1 MRALALWAVLFV
13 AYAATLG
20 VNAVGRSDYG
30 GDEPRYLLVA
40 ESIVSDHD
48 IDLTDEFATRAYAGF
63 HRGPLP
69 PQGQVVLGRSM
80 EPQGIGFA
88 LLIAPAYALG
98 GANGVELFLAA
109 ITALGFALAA
119 AVAQRMAPEP
129 WASGAALLVGLSPL
143 ALAHATAVYP
153 ETAAAAALTG
163 AALCALRVRE
173 RPAFGSAVVG
183 AALLAALPW
192 LGPKYLLPAAP
203 IAVVLVR
210 WTARRG
216 RRTAALAAAEIMVAS
231 IVVYATINDRL
242 FGGLTPYAA
251 SSSGRSPTGADSL
264 WEHLERLPRLA
275 GLWIDRDVGL
285 LRWAPVLALSLYAA
299 WLLWRSRRA
308 HLARLVEARA
318 DAEAAAGLSLAVWA
332 AVLVVA
338 AFAAPSLGG
347 EWFAGRQ
354 VVAGLPLAA
363 ALCAWG
369 LRHAPRVGA
378 VLGGLTLLG
387 SVWLVLA
394 FAFGDAAGWADHG
407 TDAPLGPAVDV
418 LPRSG
423 SVWFAVVASVLA
435 AVAVAVVAREWWRE
449 RRLAAA

>member
-1 MRALALWAVLFV
+1 MRALALWAVLFA

-40 ESIVSDHD
+40 ESIVSDRD
-48 IDLTDEFATRAYAGF
+48 IDLTDEFATGEYADF
-63 HRGPLP
+63 HDGPLEQ
-69 PQGQVVLGRSM
+69 QGQVILGRSM
-80 EPQGIGFA
+80 EPQGVGFA

-98 GANGVELFLAA
+98 GANAVELFLAA
-109 ITALGFALAA
+109 ITALGFVLAA
-119 AVAQRMAPEP
+119 AIGRRMVPEP

-153 ETAAAAALTG
+153 EAAAGTALAG

-173 RPAFGSAVVG
+173 HPAFGSAVVG

-203 IAVVLVR
+203 IAFALVR

-231 IVVYATINDRL
+231 VVVYATINDRL

-251 SSSGRSPTGADSL
+251 SSSGRSPTGADSV
-264 WEHLERLPRLA
+264 WEHVERLPRLA

-285 LRWAPVLALSLYAA
+285 LRWAPVLVLSGFAA

-308 HLARLVEARA
+308 HLAQLVEARA
-318 DAEAAAGLSLAVWA
+318 DAEAAAELALWA
-332 AVLVVA
+332 WGAVLLVA
-338 AFAAPSLGG
+338 AFAAPSIDG

-369 LRHAPRVGA
+369 LRHAPRTGA

-387 SVWLVLA
+387 SLWLAIV
-394 FAFGDAAGWADHG
+394 FAFGGAGGWADHG
-407 TDAPLGPAVDV
+407 TDAPLGPAVEL

-423 SVWFAVVASVLA
+423 SVWFGVVASVLA
-435 AVAVAVVAREWWRE
+435 VALVAVVAREAWRE
-449 RRLAAA
+449 RKLTAA

>member
-1 MRALALWAVLFV
+1 M
-13 AYAATLG
+13 
-20 VNAVGRSDYG
+20 
-30 GDEPRYLLVA
+30 
-40 ESIVSDHD
+40 I
-48 IDLTDEFATRAYAGF
+48 
-63 HRGPLP
+63 
-69 PQGQVVLGRSM
+69 LGRSM
-80 EPQGIGFA
+80 EPQGVGFA

-98 GANGVELFLAA
+98 GANAVELFLAA
-109 ITALGFALAA
+109 ITALGFVLAA
-119 AVAQRMAPEP
+119 AIGRRMVPEP

-153 ETAAAAALTG
+153 EAAAGTALAG

-173 RPAFGSAVVG
+173 HPAFGSAVVG

-203 IAVVLVR
+203 IAFALVR

-231 IVVYATINDRL
+231 VVVYATINDRL

-251 SSSGRSPTGADSL
+251 SSSGRSPTGADSV
-264 WEHLERLPRLA
+264 WEHVERLPRLA

-285 LRWAPVLALSLYAA
+285 LRWAPVLVLSGFAA

-308 HLARLVEARA
+308 HLAQLVEARA
-318 DAEAAAGLSLAVWA
+318 DAEAAAELALWA
-332 AVLVVA
+332 WGAVLLVA
-338 AFAAPSLGG
+338 AFAAPSIDG

-369 LRHAPRVGA
+369 LRHAPRTGA

-387 SVWLVLA
+387 SVWLAIV
-394 FAFGDAAGWADHG
+394 FAFGGAGGWADHG
-407 TDAPLGPAVDV
+407 TDAPLGPAVEL

-423 SVWFAVVASVLA
+423 SVWFGVVASVLA
-435 AVAVAVVAREWWRE
+435 VALVAVVAREAWRE
-449 RRLAAA
+449 RKLTAA